1 MIYIQSRQKYT
12 FLKPNL
18 SCKVD
23 QKILELPLNIEPNA
37 PVNVSVESSR
47 VLIILYVEAT
57 YSPLNVPM

>member
-23 QKILELPLNIEPNA
+23 QKILEEPLKIDPNA
-37 PVNVSVESSR
+37 PVIVNVESSR
-47 VLIILYVEAT
+47 VLITLYVEAT
-57 YSPLNVPM
+57 YSPINVPM